1 MASVNCMNNTTKM
14 VVRSLDHLALIMAES
29 VSDVE
34 HNIERAEKVECITE
48 NTIVDY
54 QQYDENKDK
63 DELVKNEELLDNLS
77 RNTFCE

>member
-1 MASVNCMNNTTKM
+1 MRRYMERETHQMASVNCR
-14 VVRSLDHLALIMAES
+14 VCLHHRA
-29 VSDVE
+29 SDVE

-54 QQYDENKDK
+54 QQDDENKDK